1 MEATQWGEAK
11 AKLLTSVTQF
21 AGDLALLQR
30 EVEEVCQLLEAG
42 QTEAAG
48 LEKEMAQAEASLA
61 AVEAREAEL
70 ASAHLILLE
79 QKERL
84 TKELAAE
91 LSRVEE
97 LRCKAKK
104 MDRRKTDRKMIQ
116 EDLMVAKERYVKQQM
131 LAV

>member
-1 MEATQWGEAK
+1 
-11 AKLLTSVTQF
+11 
-21 AGDLALLQR
+21 
-30 EVEEVCQLLEAG
+30 
-42 QTEAAG
+42 
-48 LEKEMAQAEASLA
+48 
-61 AVEAREAEL
+61 VEAREAEL

-116 EDLMVAKERYVKQQM
+116 EDLMVAKERYVKNSSCLLSSLLKLNSKVKLRMSRIQLGSVQENKGSIKFC
-131 LAV
+131 LAKTGSVFSHGLGCCYQC

>member
-11 AKLLTSVTQF
+11 AKLLTSVTQL

-116 EDLMVAKERYVKQQM
+116 EDLMVAKER
-131 LAV
+131 

>member
-1 MEATQWGEAK
+1 M
-11 AKLLTSVTQF
+11 TQF

-30 EVEEVCQLLEAG
+30 EVEEVCQQLEAG

-48 LEKEMAQAEASLA
+48 LEKEIARADASLA

-70 ASAHLILLE
+70 ASAHLMLLE

-116 EDLMVAKERYVKQQM
+116 EDLIVAKERYVKQQM